1 MRWDYVRNQILLE
14 KCSQVGRRDTECSIA
29 QLGQLGVNGGGLAGD
44 IGDGLVL
51 DGLLLLLVLPVQLGL
66 CLALGLKGG
75 NDVLVLPAGLGGET
89 ANWGVLAV
97 GLELDLAV
105 ARGQQGAADLVV
117 WGGDALEGLNIQ
129 NMYTFIRDEITY

>member
-1 MRWDYVRNQILLE
+1 MR
-14 KCSQVGRRDTECSIA
+14 
-29 QLGQLGVNGGGLAGD
+29 VNGGSLAGD

-51 DGLLLLLVLPVQLGL
+51 DSLLLLLVLPVHLGL
-66 CLALGLKGG
+66 SLALGLKCG
-75 NDVLVLPAGLGGET
+75 NNVLVLPAGLGGET

-105 ARGQQGAADLVV
+105 ARRHEGAADLVV

-129 NMYTFIRDEITY
+129 NMYTFIRDERTHKSGQYTRCTWALATRTTRRASPRVASTSRV